1 MALNYISNF
10 QSRFREALDRAP
22 FNASVLAERIG
33 LSRQAISAYLTGVR
47 EPKRPTLKAIA
58 EQLDVNEAWLMGY
71 DVPMRTTADIPT
83 GFEPLPDMSV
93 VPRVGRIACGDPITA
108 EENIESYDSVPS
120 NWKAHFTLVCVG
132 DSMLPRIQDGDLV
145 AIHKQPQVENG
156 EIAAVRIDGEA
167 TLKHVYL
174 YPDKI
179 ILQPENPAFE
189 PIALIKEEMNRVTIE
204 GKAVGLCRRI

>member
-1 MALNYISNF
+1 MGSFASNIKQLRIKRGITQEQLAALLKV
-10 QSRFREALDRAP
+10 SR
-22 FNASVLAERIG
+22 STIG
-33 LSRQAISAYLTGVR
+33 MYETGSR
-47 EPKRPTLKAIA
+47 EPDFETCEAIA
-58 EQLDVNEAWLMGY
+58 DIFNVDMDYLMGRSTIERKN
-71 DVPMRTTADIPT
+71 PLIPP

-93 VPRVGRIACGDPITA
+93 IPRVGRIACGDPITA

-120 NWKAHFTLVCVG
+120 SWKAQFTLVCVG

-156 EIAAVRIDGEA
+156 EIAAVRIDDEA
-167 TLKHVYL
+167 TLKHVYI

-189 PIALIKEEMNRVTIE
+189 PIVLIKEEMNRVTIE
-204 GKAVGLCRRI
+204 GKAVGLCRGI